1 MTIQINA
8 QGICPA
14 CGDIVWPEDES
25 VKEGVRVYHAECYL
39 RVDRRVEQLTRHNRK
54 RRGRIIKKK
63 AVVVANG

>member
-1 MTIQINA
+1 MTIRINA

-14 CGDIVWPEDES
+14 CGDIVWPEDVS
-25 VKEGVRVYHAECYL
+25 VREGVRVYHAECHR
-39 RVDRRVEQLTRHNRK
+39 RVETRVEQLTRHTRK